1 MEVQENRNEK
11 EHILVCLSPAPSNA
25 RIIQTA
31 AKMARAFRASFSALY
46 VRRPG
51 TDNMPEEDKER
62 LQNNIR
68 LAETSGASVTT
79 VYGDDVAFQ
88 IAEYARLSDVTK
100 IVIGRSV
107 VGTRKY
113 VFKPTFSEQLIALA
127 PNIDIHIIPDG
138 NVALSGR
145 KKTLFG
151 KPDFKKALRGLP
163 VATAALALSTLF
175 GWLFSLLGFT
185 VSNIIAVYMLGV
197 LITAALTESKIDWVV
212 SSVASVLVFNFLF
225 IEPKYSLMAYGSE
238 YPVTFIIMFAA
249 SLTIGI
255 TAEKLKG
262 REREASR
269 TAFRTKI
276 LFDTNQLIQKAT
288 DEAAIFSATAE
299 QIRKLLK
306 RDVTVFCDGEPER
319 TYPVSQDGRRALSPD
334 RAEIVRLVAG
344 SNVGAGKGTDA
355 FPHDEYTY
363 FPVCKN
369 RKNYG
374 VIAVYVGDNPID
386 AFDEGIVSSILYEC
400 AIALDNAYNA
410 KEKERVAILAKNEQL
425 RADLLRSISH
435 DLRTPLTSISGNAG
449 NLLLNA
455 DAFDEATRKQVYE
468 DIYTDSLWLIN
479 LVENVLSVTRLG
491 EGGTELHCTTELIGD
506 VIDEALKHV
515 HGKSDGQEITVE
527 MKEELLLVKIDA
539 RLITQVIINLVDN
552 AIKYTPD
559 TAKIRITA
567 ERDGDRVAVSVADDG
582 NGIPDESKPRVFEMF
597 YTGKNSVAD
606 SRRSIGLGL
615 PLCRSIVNAHGGEI
629 TLTDNVPHGA
639 VFRFSLP
646 AGEVETDG

>member
-1 MEVQENRNEK
+1 MEPQGRQNEK

-46 VRRPG
+46 VRKPG
-51 TDNMPEEDKER
+51 ADNLPQEDKER

-68 LAETSGASVTT
+68 LAESSGATVTT
-79 VYGDDVAFQ
+79 VYGDDIAFQ

-100 IVIGRSV
+100 IVIGRSA
-107 VGTRKY
+107 VGKRRFG
-113 VFKPTFSEQLIALA
+113 FKTAFSEQLIALA

-151 KPDFKKALRGLP
+151 MPDFKKALRGLP
-163 VATAALALSTLF
+163 VAAAALVLSTLF

-197 LITAALTESKIDWVV
+197 LITAALTGSKIDWVV

-238 YPVTFIIMFAA
+238 YPVTFIIMLAA
-249 SLTIGI
+249 SLIIGG

-276 LFDTNQLIQKAT
+276 LFDSNQLIQKAT
-288 DEAAIFSATAE
+288 DETEIFVATAE

-306 RDVTVFCDGEPER
+306 RDVTVFSGGDER
-319 TYPVSQDGRRALSPD
+319 TFPAPGDGQRELSPD
-334 RAEIVRLVAG
+334 REEIVRFVAEH
-344 SNVGAGKGTDA
+344 NVGAGKGTDA
-355 FPHDEYTY
+355 FPRDGFTY
-363 FPVCKN
+363 FPVSKN
-369 RKNYG
+369 QKNYG
-374 VIAVYVGDNPID
+374 VIAVYIGDNPID
-386 AFDEGIVSSILYEC
+386 EFDKGIVSSILYEC
-400 AIALDNAYNA
+400 AIALDNAFNA

-435 DLRTPLTSISGNAG
+435 DLRTPLTSISGNAS
-449 NLLLNA
+449 NLLSNE
-455 DAFDEATRKQVYE
+455 DAFDQETRKRLYG
-468 DIYTDSLWLIN
+468 DIYADALWLNN
-479 LVENVLSVTRLG
+479 LVENVLSITRLG
-491 EGGTELHCTTELIGD
+491 EGGMELHFTTELLGD

-515 HGKSDGQEITVE
+515 HGKAEGQKITVDL
-527 MKEELLLVKIDA
+527 KDELLLVKIDA
-539 RLITQVIINLVDN
+539 RLIAQVIINLVDN
-552 AIKYTPD
+552 AIKYTPQ
-559 TAKIRITA
+559 TSEIRITA
-567 ERDGDRVAVSVADDG
+567 ERVGDRVSVTVADDG
-582 NGIPDESKPRVFEMF
+582 DGIPNELKPRVFEMF
-597 YTGKNSVAD
+597 YTGKNDVAD

-629 TLTDNVPHGA
+629 TLTDNAPHGA
-639 VFRFSLP
+639 VFTFSLP
-646 AGEVETDG
+646 AGEVKTDG

>member
-1 MEVQENRNEK
+1 MEPQGRQNEK

-46 VRRPG
+46 VRKPG
-51 TDNMPEEDKER
+51 ADNLPAEDKER
-62 LQNNIR
+62 LQNNVR
-68 LAETSGASVTT
+68 LAETSGATVTT
-79 VYGDDVAFQ
+79 VYGDDIAFQ

-100 IVIGRSV
+100 IVIGRSA
-107 VGTRKY
+107 VGKRRFG
-113 VFKPTFSEQLIALA
+113 FKASFSEQLIALA

-163 VATAALALSTLF
+163 VAAAALALSTLF

-197 LITAALTESKIDWVV
+197 LITAALTGSKIDWVV
-212 SSVASVLVFNFLF
+212 SSVASVLAFNFLF

-238 YPVTFIIMFAA
+238 YPVTLIIMLAA
-249 SLTIGI
+249 SLIIGG

-276 LFDTNQLIQKAT
+276 LFDANQLIQKAT
-288 DEAAIFSATAE
+288 DETEIFVATAE

-306 RDVTVFCDGEPER
+306 HDVTVFYDGEER
-319 TYPVSQDGRRALSPD
+319 TFPVSDDGQRELSPD
-334 RAEIVRLVAG
+334 REKIVRFVAEG
-344 SNVGAGKGTDA
+344 NNGAGKGTDA
-355 FPHDEYTY
+355 FPDDEFTY
-363 FPVCKN
+363 FPVSKN
-369 RKNYG
+369 QKNYG
-374 VIAVYVGDNPID
+374 VIAVYVGDVPID
-386 AFDEGIVSSILYEC
+386 EFDVGIVSSILYEC
-400 AIALDNAYNA
+400 AIALDNAFNA

-435 DLRTPLTSISGNAG
+435 DLRTPLTSISGNAS
-449 NLLLNA
+449 NLLSNE
-455 DAFDEATRKQVYE
+455 DAFDRETRERLYG
-468 DIYTDSLWLIN
+468 DIYDDALWLNN
-479 LVENVLSVTRLG
+479 LVENVLSITRLG
-491 EGGTELHCTTELIGD
+491 EGGMELHFTTELLGD

-515 HGKSDGQEITVE
+515 HGKADGQKITVDL
-527 MKEELLLVKIDA
+527 KDELLLVKIDA
-539 RLITQVIINLVDN
+539 RLIAQVIVNLVDN
-552 AIKYTPD
+552 AIKYTPQ
-559 TAKIRITA
+559 TSEIRITA
-567 ERDGDRVAVSVADDG
+567 ERVGDRVFVTVADDG
-582 NGIPDESKPRVFEMF
+582 DGIPNELKPRVFEMF
-597 YTGKNSVAD
+597 YTGKNDVAD

-629 TLTDNVPHGA
+629 TLTDNAPHGD
-639 VFRFSLP
+639 VFTFSLP
-646 AGEVETDG
+646 AGEVKTDG